1 LCDIIPRI
9 SAGHPIFDRID
20 PAAAAATANASAVRL
35 MSLLMAKERR
45 MKLSARNQLK
55 GKIVGVTKG
64 QTTAH
69 VRIDI
74 GGGVIVTSSIT
85 NEAVDDLALKV
96 GDDAFAVIKASD
108 VMVAK

>member
-1 LCDIIPRI
+1 
-9 SAGHPIFDRID
+9 
-20 PAAAAATANASAVRL
+20 
-35 MSLLMAKERR
+35 

-55 GKIVGVTKG
+55 GKIVGVQKG

-96 GDDAFAVIKASD
+96 GDEAWAVIRASKEHLD
-108 VMVAK
+108 QHEIQSDPSLMMR